1 MIEYIVNNYN
11 TRCLNA
17 SFLAKSSKRV
27 LAVRNNVLRITDNNG
42 IIVADCKRNKKA
54 IEGDTYCITISD
66 SHFHC
71 SCIAFSTSKRD
82 EFGHK
87 TPCKHLIFVAASVA
101 VHIARGVR

>member
-1 MIEYIVNNYN
+1 MIEYIVNDFN
-11 TRCLNA
+11 TRCSNA

-42 IIVADCKRNKKA
+42 IIVADCRRSKEA

-87 TPCKHLIFVAASVA
+87 IPCKHLIFVAASVA
-101 VHIARGVR
+101 VHIARGGK